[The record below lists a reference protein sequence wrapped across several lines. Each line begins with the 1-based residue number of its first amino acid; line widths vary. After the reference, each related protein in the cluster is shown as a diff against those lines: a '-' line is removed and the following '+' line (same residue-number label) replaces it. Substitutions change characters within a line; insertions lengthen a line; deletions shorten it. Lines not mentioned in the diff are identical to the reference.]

1 MSFTAPMTAP
11 VAATISMCPARVSG
25 GLGRGPLGMRRPQ
38 AGRLSNAPSHV
49 STAIPAIAP

>member
-11 VAATISMCPARVSG
+11 VASTITMCPARVSG